1 MARATLQRRLV
12 ETEQKIALGQRQIA
26 GQRETI
32 AELERKGRPTD
43 HAKYLLAALE
53 LLQAAHR
60 DGRKRLLKELGNKSN
75 FCA

>member
-1 MARATLQRRLV
+1 MDRATLRRRLV
-12 ETEQKIALGQRQIA
+12 ETEQKIASAQHQIT

-32 AELERKGRPTD
+32 AELERNGRPTA

-60 DGRKRLLKELGNKSN
+60 DGRQRLLKELGNNSN
-75 FCA
+75 